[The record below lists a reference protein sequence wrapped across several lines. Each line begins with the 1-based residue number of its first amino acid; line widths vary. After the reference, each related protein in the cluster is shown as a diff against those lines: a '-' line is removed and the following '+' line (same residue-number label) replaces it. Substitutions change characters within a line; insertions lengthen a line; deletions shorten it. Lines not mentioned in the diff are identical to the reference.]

1 MDTILLNLKILGK
14 IEKNGRVSRS
24 QDGIISIEEE
34 SHILFLKRMY
44 NGNNRQKSLK
54 EINNIVTS
62 ATEKISD
69 LLNSKFL
76 HNEGF
81 NTEKNLCLQKV
92 KLLYSELSNCTVGI
106 TNLKT
111 TYQRDPQIISE
122 IDLLLNKIEDIVL
135 NTENELSKFVDVKSK
150 EKNI

>member
-34 SHILFLKRMY
+34 SHMLFIKRMY

-54 EINNIVTS
+54 EINNIVNS

-69 LLNSKFL
+69 LLNSKYL
-76 HNEGF
+76 YNEGF
-81 NTEKNLCLQKV
+81 NVEKTLCLQKV
-92 KLLYSELSNCTVGI
+92 KLLYNELSNSTVGI